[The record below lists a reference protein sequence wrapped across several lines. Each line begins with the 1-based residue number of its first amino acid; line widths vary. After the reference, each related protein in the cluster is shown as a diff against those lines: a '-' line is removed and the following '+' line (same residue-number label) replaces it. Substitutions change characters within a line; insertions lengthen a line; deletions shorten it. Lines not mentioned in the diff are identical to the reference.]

1 MTRVRES
8 CGSNVGEVVRRWH
21 AYLIM
26 VVLIAFGVYRANDL
40 RWFCDDTFITLRYVE
55 NLLAGRGLVYNPGE
69 FVEGYTH
76 PLWLAILALSGRTG
90 LDPLGASLN
99 IGLVSYACVIALFCL
114 IAYRLNHRRLALF
127 VPFTGLALA
136 LHYDFRVWATSG
148 METMFYTF
156 LLSLAFFTYF
166 FSGLGRKAK
175 PAVTGLILTLAVA
188 TRPDGILVLALGNLF
203 LVLRALL
210 RRSGAKR
217 AGADLIFLNL
227 CFVCLYVPYFLWKY
241 GYYGDFFPN
250 SYHAKSGGLSYYG
263 QGFYYLWTYF
273 KAYLTSWLFVLGV
286 PVIVKALS
294 SGRKGAERRRS
305 LRTRIEEACR
315 HPHFAALCFALS
327 AIVLYSTIFIARVG
341 GGFMYARFLIPVI
354 PFILFVIEVSVIEL
368 VPERKGLPAVVFL
381 VLALVIGT
389 VERSSRDRL
398 LLGRDDG
405 DAKALSL
412 NGIVDERH
420 YYKDVYDIEQDA
432 ALGRYL
438 EPYFQGL
445 DATVLLV
452 GQACLGY
459 YAGFETCIEN
469 FGLTDRFIA
478 HLPLEKRARIGHEK
492 EAPFPYLNQ
501 RGTDFVFSRRQRYP
515 YRMTGYR
522 LVYIVPSEEEK
533 ARVGLEADRVQ
544 AELISYDRDLI
555 AGLSRRMGGQFHFI
569 DFEGYLDE
577 YIEADLT
584 QKEKMEVLRDYSE
597 FKQFYFMHNSDPD
610 RERAFLKVL
619 GSLAGPGPR

>member
-1 MTRVRES
+1 M
-8 CGSNVGEVVRRWH
+8 RRWH
-21 AYLIM
+21 AYLIAAI
-26 VVLIAFGVYRANDL
+26 LIAFGVYWANDL
-40 RWFCDDTFITLRYVE
+40 RWFCDDTFITLRYVK

-76 PLWLAILALSGRTG
+76 PLWLAILALSGRLG
-90 LDPLGASLN
+90 VDPLGASLN
-99 IGLVSYACVIALFCL
+99 IGLASYACVIAVFCL
-114 IAYRLNHRRLALF
+114 IAYRLNRRRLALF
-127 VPFTGLALA
+127 VPFTGLALV

-156 LLSLAFFTYF
+156 LFSLAFFTYF
-166 FSGLGRKAK
+166 FTGLGRRAK

-188 TRPDGILVLALGNLF
+188 TRPDGILILALGNLF

-210 RRSGAKR
+210 CRPGAKR
-217 AGADLIFLNL
+217 TAVDLILLNL

-250 SYHAKSGGLSYYG
+250 SYHAKSGGLSHYG

-273 KAYLTSWLFVLGV
+273 KAYLTSWLFILGI
-286 PVIVKALS
+286 PVIVRALS
-294 SGRKGAERRRS
+294 SGPKGAERRRS
-305 LRTRIEEACR
+305 RRSGIAEACR

-327 AIVLYSTIFIARVG
+327 AIVLYSTFFIARVG
-341 GGFMYARFLIPVI
+341 GGFMYARFLVPVV

-368 VPERKGLPAVVFL
+368 FAGRRVLPALTFL
-381 VLALVIGT
+381 VLASIIGT
-389 VERSSRDRL
+389 VEKSNRDGL
-398 LLGRDDG
+398 LLEREDG
-405 DAKALSL
+405 EIKVVSL
-412 NGIVDERH
+412 NGIVDERR
-420 YYKDVYDIEQDA
+420 YYKDVHDIEQDA

-438 EPYFQGL
+438 EPYFRGL

-459 YAGFETCIEN
+459 YAEFETCIEN

-478 HLPLEKRARIGHEK
+478 HLPLEERSRVGHEK
-492 EAPFPYLNQ
+492 EAPFAYLNQ
-501 RGTDFVFSRRQRYP
+501 RGADFVFSRRQRYP

-522 LVYIVPSEEEK
+522 LVYITPSEEEK
-533 ARVGLEADRVQ
+533 ARVDLEADRVQ

-555 AGLSRRMGGQFHFI
+555 AALSRRMGGQFHYI

-577 YIEADLT
+577 YIAEDLNR
-584 QKEKMEVLRDYSE
+584 KDKMEVLRDYSE
-597 FKQFYFMHNSDPD
+597 FKQFYFMHNRDPA
-610 RERAFLKVL
+610 REGAFHKVL
-619 GSLAGPGPR
+619 GPLARPGPG